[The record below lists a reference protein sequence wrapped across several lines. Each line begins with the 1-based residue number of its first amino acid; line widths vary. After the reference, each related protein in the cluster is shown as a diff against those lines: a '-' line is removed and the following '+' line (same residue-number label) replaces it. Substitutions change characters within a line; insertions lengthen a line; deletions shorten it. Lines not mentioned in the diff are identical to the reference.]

1 MYNGAQ
7 DISNNTFT
15 PSPGPQ
21 RAKGNAPRTT
31 AGVEGAAVHSVLTAG
46 KAQESEWLL
55 RVGEDAKP

>member
-1 MYNGAQ
+1 MHRTFLTLPSPPAQ
-7 DISNNTFT
+7 DHRGQKEM
-15 PSPGPQ
+15 P
-21 RAKGNAPRTT
+21 PRTT